1 MDKMN
6 SIKNVT
12 AFTLLELLVVIALL
26 GVFSA
31 IAYPN
36 ISNWITD
43 REVRSEAYEFV
54 AEINQVKS
62 KVMSGEYALGMVHFT
77 TPNFLNS
84 WNFLRESLVIMNASK

>member
-1 MDKMN
+1 MRKK
-6 SIKNVT
+6 IK
-12 AFTLLELLVVIALL
+12 AFTLLELLVVLAIL

-54 AEINQVKS
+54 A
-62 KVMSGEYALGMVHFT
+62 
-77 TPNFLNS
+77 
-84 WNFLRESLVIMNASK
+84 